1 MATASHLDSVIIESD
16 NQEVIKLAIS
26 EQVPPWETLAIF
38 LDIRHLA
45 RQGNLQLPWTPRS
58 NNRAAHWVAQAHAR
72 NELPVGWASH
82 PPLALDEIVM
92 HDASPVSL

>member
-1 MATASHLDSVIIESD
+1 METASHLDSAIIESD
-16 NQEVIKLAIS
+16 NQEVIKLAVS

-45 RQGNLQLPWTPRS
+45 RQGNFQLSWTHRS
-58 NNRAAHWVAQAHAR
+58 NNRAAHWVAQARAC

-82 PPLALDEIVM
+82 PPLALEEIVR